1 MQDNRNSKQH
11 RQRNKNTAI
20 QRGYSLGSVQ
30 KDKENSY
37 LETTLNFKKT
47 KNNKLWKLHKSFI
60 LTSIRE
66 EFMVGNQDQYTLSL
80 FKNTQIKNLMIQR
93 TNQCK
98 SINLYHKEHL
108 RSTKPIITLKEKDT
122 QNIVDF
128 HIQGKGSINCN
139 ESLFPPLYQNL
150 NKSSLINSNS
160 TPVQSRN
167 LSLSTLKILSL
178 LNKNLCFHIS
188 QSKEKKILPY
198 CKQNRYKDRV
208 KLSLLGKNYADKLK
222 CRK

>member
-1 MQDNRNSKQH
+1 MQDNRACKVH
-11 RQRNKNTAI
+11 RQRNKNAAI

-37 LETTLNFKKT
+37 LETTLNLKKP

-80 FKNTQIKNLMIQR
+80 FKNSQIKNLMIQR
-93 TNQCK
+93 THKCK
-98 SINLYHKEHL
+98 STNSCHKEP
-108 RSTKPIITLKEKDT
+108 KIINPAITFKVKDS
-122 QNIVDF
+122 QNPADF
-128 HIQGKGSINCN
+128 RVQGKGSINNC

-150 NKSSLINSNS
+150 NKSALINSNA
-160 TPVQSRN
+160 TPIQSRN
-167 LSLSTLKILSL
+167 LSLSTIKILSL
-178 LNKNLCFHIS
+178 LNKNLCFHVS
-188 QSKEKKILPY
+188 QFKEKKMLPY
-198 CKQNRYKDRV
+198 CKQNTLKDRV
-208 KLSLLGKNYADKLK
+208 KLSLLGKHYADKLK